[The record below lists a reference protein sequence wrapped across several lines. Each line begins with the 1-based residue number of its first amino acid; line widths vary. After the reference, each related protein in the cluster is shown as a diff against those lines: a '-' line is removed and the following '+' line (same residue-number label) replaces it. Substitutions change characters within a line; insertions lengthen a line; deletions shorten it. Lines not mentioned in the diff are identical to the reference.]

1 MHQELI
7 NFTENLVRSLVKEPD
22 MVKVQEF
29 LGDDEIIQLEIIVH
43 EDDMGTIIG
52 KGGKM
57 LKKIGTMARQDI
69 ERLLGDKVF
78 LQLWV
83 KVVPDWRDKSAM
95 LKDYGYRNKDY

>member
-57 LKKIGTMARQDI
+57 A
-69 ERLLGDKVF
+69 
-78 LQLWV
+78 
-83 KVVPDWRDKSAM
+83 SALRVLISAAAYNM
-95 LKDYGYRNKDY
+95 NIKRVRINIDSF

>member
-57 LKKIGTMARQDI
+57 A
-69 ERLLGDKVF
+69 
-78 LQLWV
+78 
-83 KVVPDWRDKSAM
+83 SALRVLISAAAYNM
-95 LKDYGYRNKDY
+95 NINRVRINVDSF